1 MTTGQMLHVGTFKP
15 LHTGLMVATFNLWSS
30 HTFHVLHK
38 YMCMLLLLLLL
49 LCCCHRHLLSW
60 TYLCWFFSCWT
71 NGYSH
76 CSGFK
81 FQTAVPS
88 VLRVKNLV

>member
-1 MTTGQMLHVGTFKP
+1 
-15 LHTGLMVATFNLWSS
+15 
-30 HTFHVLHK
+30 
-38 YMCMLLLLLLL
+38 MCTLLLLLLLLL
-49 LCCCHRHLLSW
+49 LCCCCHHCHLLSW

-71 NGYSH
+71 NGYAH

-88 VLRVKNLV
+88 VLCVKNPV